1 MRVFREEF
9 GRLYQRF
16 EALGL
21 PLFVGGS
28 LAAMV
33 YGEPRSTL
41 DIDLVIQATPADAQ
55 SFVDAFPSG
64 EFYLPPF
71 EVIVDELS
79 RGSRGQF
86 NVIDLASSLK
96 ADVYVAGDDPLI
108 AYGMDSAV
116 AHESRGITYRVASPT
131 YVVAMKLRFFSISK
145 QDKHLRDV
153 RSILEVSPDLLDFE
167 RVGEWARRYGVEDA
181 WLDCQARAGEE

>member
-1 MRVFREEF
+1 MTVFREEF

-41 DIDLVIQATPADAQ
+41 DIDVVIQATPPDAER
-55 SFVDAFPSG
+55 FVSAFPPR
-64 EFYLPPF
+64 EFYLPPL
-71 EVIVDELS
+71 EVIRDELA
-79 RGSRGQF
+79 RGSSGQF
-86 NVIDLASSLK
+86 NVIDLASGLK
-96 ADVYVAGDDPLI
+96 ADVYPAGEDPLI
-108 AYGMDSAV
+108 AYGMAEAV
-116 AHESRGITYRVASPT
+116 EHDSRGQTYRVAPPT

-153 RSILEVSPDLLDFE
+153 RSILEVSPELLDFE
-167 RVGEWARRYGVEDA
+167 RVGEWAQRYGVEDA